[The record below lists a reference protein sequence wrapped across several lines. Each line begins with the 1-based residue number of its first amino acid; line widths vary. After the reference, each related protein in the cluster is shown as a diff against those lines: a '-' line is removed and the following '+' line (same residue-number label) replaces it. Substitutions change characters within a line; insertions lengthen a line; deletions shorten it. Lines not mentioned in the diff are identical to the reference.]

1 VDIESERLP
10 HIDLEDAEAKCSPRT
25 KAVIVMHYGGYLV
38 DIPSWRSFADH
49 HGLFLIEDAA
59 HAPAIGEVGRHS
71 DASAFSFFANK
82 NMSTAEGGMVL
93 ARDKSVL
100 DRMRRMRSHGMTTGT
115 LDRHRGHAYSY
126 DVTALGYNYR
136 MDELRAAVGA
146 VQLKRLTE
154 WNGRRREIALQYREK
169 LAAAVPEITIPF
181 AAEHSTASHLMPIL
195 LPVTASREKVMAEL
209 REEGIQTSI
218 HYPPIHRF
226 SYYLKKFPGVILP
239 NTEKFCDREVSL
251 PLHPSLSERDINR
264 VVESLRKAVCGN
276 K

>member
-1 VDIESERLP
+1 VDIERERMP
-10 HIDLEDAEAKCSPRT
+10 HIALEDAKAKCSPKT

-38 DIPSWRSFADH
+38 DIPSWRSFADE
-49 HGLFLIEDAA
+49 HGLLLIEDAA
-59 HAPAIGEVGRHS
+59 HAPAVGEVGRHS

-100 DRMRRMRSHGMTTGT
+100 ERVRRMRSHGMTTGT

-136 MDELRAAVGA
+136 MDELRAAVGT
-146 VQLKRLTE
+146 VQLQHVTE
-154 WNGRRREIALQYREK
+154 WNRRRRELALQYREK
-169 LAAAVPEITIPF
+169 LAAALPETDIPF
-181 AAEHSTASHLMPIL
+181 MEEHRTASHLMPIL
-195 LPVTASREKVMAEL
+195 LPVTADREKVMAEL
-209 REEGIQTSI
+209 REAGIQTSI

-226 SYYLKKFPGVILP
+226 SYYLRKVPGVVLP
-239 NTEKFCDREVSL
+239 ETEKFSDRELSL
-251 PLHPSLSERDINR
+251 PLHPSLTERDINR
-264 VVESLRKAVCGN
+264 VVESLRKAVRGN